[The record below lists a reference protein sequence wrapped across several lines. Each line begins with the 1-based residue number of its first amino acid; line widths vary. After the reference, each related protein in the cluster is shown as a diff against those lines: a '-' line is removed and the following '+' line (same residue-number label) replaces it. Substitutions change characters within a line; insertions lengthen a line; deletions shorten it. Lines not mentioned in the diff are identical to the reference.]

1 MHNTAFSGDSNQRII
16 KEQYSFPI
24 SLLNKDSRVSGRN
37 GKMSIYFTHPCLS
50 TNGKMAAGRSR
61 MNEQENTTWS
71 RPSDIRADGEAD
83 ILCLAQTSPC
93 DEVNN
98 VLSKTCLSLSEAQVF
113 PLNFTYLLKK
123 PIWTPVPFYYLPE
136 FNSFFLSYLNA
147 VVVVSDAL
155 GQIANFSAQLNN
167 MQQATQY
174 K

>member
-61 MNEQENTTWS
+61 MNEQENITWS

-98 VLSKTCLSLSEAQVF
+98 VLSKTCLSLSDSPGLSTQLHLPTKKAHLDSGAILLSSRIQFLF
-113 PLNFTYLLKK
+113 PLLFKRC
-123 PIWTPVPFYYLPE
+123 
-136 FNSFFLSYLNA
+136 SC
-147 VVVVSDAL
+147 
-155 GQIANFSAQLNN
+155 G
-167 MQQATQY
+167 
-174 K
+174 